1 MAGSPPSITM
11 RIGFWNVRGFNRPL
25 KHNGVAHLI
34 KNNRLCLLGILETKL
49 TTSAIARIIN
59 RTFPGW
65 CQTNNFDVI
74 AGGRILIIWNPAIID
89 LVPEDIS
96 PQVIHCRAK
105 NKSSQLSFYIS
116 FTYGLYTV
124 VHRRSMWEKLLD
136 LGQPMNMPWLILGD
150 FNCVKSPTEKQL
162 GVTPTWYELKD
173 FADCCLSLGLNDAPT
188 TGCYFTWYS
197 NSESNPVW
205 CKLDRVL
212 FNNEW
217 LEAGLR
223 CNAHFSPPG
232 CLSDHSPDH
241 QDFMATVE
249 NGWNLNVDGTAQFCL
264 CRKLK
269 ALKGHLKAF
278 NNLHFSH
285 ISVRAK
291 DADLALQDAQIQLES
306 DPENTTIRD
315 SVSEL
320 RKKAVFLAEAERHFY
335 YQKAKLHFL
344 KMGDRNTKFFH
355 DGEEECSKKF
365 YPGDH
370 QS

>member
-1 MAGSPPSITM
+1 MVP
-11 RIGFWNVRGFNRPL
+11 
-25 KHNGVAHLI
+25 
-34 KNNRLCLLGILETKL
+34 
-49 TTSAIARIIN
+49 
-59 RTFPGW
+59 
-65 CQTNNFDVI
+65 TNNFDVI

-96 PQVIHCRAK
+96 PQKEYV
-105 NKSSQLSFYIS
+105 
-116 FTYGLYTV
+116 GETV
-124 VHRRSMWEKLLD
+124 G

-320 RKKAVFLAEAERHFY
+320 RRKPSLPKQR
-335 YQKAKLHFL
+335 
-344 KMGDRNTKFFH
+344 GTSTTKRP
-355 DGEEECSKKF
+355 S
-365 YPGDH
+365 
-370 QS
+370 STS